1 MLDFNKLEEAR
12 RILGLGEEASLAE
25 IRGAYHHKARRFHPD
40 KCLQDKK
47 VECEEEMKRVNEAY
61 KLIMSYCHSYKIS
74 LREEDVKQ
82 ANPDVMERFVH
93 DWMWGDG
100 A

>member
-1 MLDFNKLEEAR
+1 
-12 RILGLGEEASLAE
+12 
-25 IRGAYHHKARRFHPD
+25 
-40 KCLQDKK
+40 
-47 VECEEEMKRVNEAY
+47 MKRVNEAY

-74 LREEDVKQ
+74 LREEDVKR
-82 ANPDVMERFVH
+82 ANPDVMERFLH